1 MSISKEVV
9 NDIRPGVHVLVVG
22 LGKSGQAAI
31 IFLRQLGARVSVSEA
46 GTKENLDDDLVQWL
60 SKEGVFLETGGH
72 SPDLFTSAEL
82 IVLSPG
88 VPLEL
93 PAVKAAQRQ
102 GVPVIGEMGLA
113 AQFLKTPM
121 AAVTGTNGKS
131 TVTTL
136 LGELFR
142 ASGKKAFV
150 GGNLGTPLTEYLLG
164 PQDDDVVVAEVSSF
178 QLDSAGVFKPD
189 AALLLNISPD
199 HLDRY
204 EDFNAY
210 AESKMSI
217 FAGLGKK
224 GVAIVNAD
232 DTECMERIDRIPQ
245 CRRYYFGENLT
256 GRSGAELHGNRIVL
270 VGVEGMDGGN
280 ESYDL
285 SASCLCEQPNTQNAM
300 AAVLTARLMGCS
312 KEGIR
317 KGIQGF
323 VPLAHRM
330 ALVAEIDGVGYYDDS
345 KATNVGAV
353 YSALCGM
360 TRPVILIAGGRDKGG
375 EYGLLNDPV
384 REKVKSM
391 LLIGEAAS
399 KMADVFKTMTQ
410 VSLAG
415 SLEEAVQKAYGIAE
429 PGDAVL
435 LSPACA
441 SFDMFTSYK
450 QRGEVFRESVLALK
464 AENGA
469 NRQGLMMGEAC
480 RHNPAA

>member
-1 MSISKEVV
+1 MSISSKEIV
-9 NDIRPGVHVLVVG
+9 NDIRPGAHVLVVG

-31 IFLRQLGARVSVSEA
+31 TFLRKLGARISVSEA
-46 GTKENLDDDLVQWL
+46 GTRENLDDDLLQWL
-60 SKEGVFLETGGH
+60 SEEGVFLETGGH
-72 SPDLFTSAEL
+72 SPDLFTSAEV

-93 PAVKAAQRQ
+93 PAIKAARRQ
-102 GVPVIGEMGLA
+102 GIPVIGEMGLA

-121 AAVTGTNGKS
+121 VAVTGTNGKS

-150 GGNLGTPLTEYLLG
+150 GGNLGTPLTEYLTS
-164 PQDDDVVVAEVSSF
+164 PQEDDVVVVEVSSF
-178 QLDSAGVFKPD
+178 QLDSAGLFKPD

-204 EDFNAY
+204 DDFNAY
-210 AESKMSI
+210 ADSKMSI
-217 FAGLGKK
+217 FAGMGER

-232 DTECMERIDRIPQ
+232 DKECMGRIDRIPR
-245 CRRYYFGENLT
+245 CRLYYFGENLAD
-256 GRSGAELHGNRIVL
+256 RPGAVLRGKRVAL
-270 VGVEGMDGGN
+270 VGVEGVDGGE

-285 SASCLCEQPNTQNAM
+285 SASCLCEQPNARNAM
-300 AAVLTARLMGCS
+300 AAILAARLMGCS
-312 KEGIR
+312 KDGIS
-317 KGIQGF
+317 KGLQRF

-330 ALVAEIDGVGYYDDS
+330 TMVAEIDGVGYYDDS

-353 YSALCGM
+353 HSALCGM

-384 REKVKSM
+384 RKKVKSM
-391 LLIGEAAS
+391 LLIGEAGN
-399 KMADVFKTMTQ
+399 KMANAFKTVTQ
-410 VSLAG
+410 VSLMG
-415 SLEEAVQKAYGIAE
+415 SLEEAVRKAYRIAE

-450 QRGEVFRESVLALK
+450 QRGEVFRESVMALN
-464 AENGA
+464 AEFG
-469 NRQGLMMGEAC
+469 
-480 RHNPAA
+480 